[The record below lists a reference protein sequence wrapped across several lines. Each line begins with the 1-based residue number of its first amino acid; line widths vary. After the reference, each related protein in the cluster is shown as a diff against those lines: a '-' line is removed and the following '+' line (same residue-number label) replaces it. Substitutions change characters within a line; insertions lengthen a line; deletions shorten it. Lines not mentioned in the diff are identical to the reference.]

1 MDDKDISGEWVDL
14 YILGTISG
22 FVHEDIFDQVLND
35 LGLTTN
41 WECFPQ
47 MVVREF
53 ASNTI
58 GVSFFFMNDY
68 SPS

>member
-41 WECFPQ
+41 
-47 MVVREF
+47 
-53 ASNTI
+53 
-58 GVSFFFMNDY
+58 
-68 SPS
+68 